1 MGRSGGGNTKVMAA
15 NAKKAEAQAAKDAVK
30 AKEQEKKDAAAWAV
44 GSNQRGASKAQAG
57 ADKQA

>member
-1 MGRSGGGNTKVMAA
+1 MAA

-44 GSNQRGASKAQAG
+44 GASSRARSTSMDWPAPIVFVGQHRLESK
-57 ADKQA
+57 